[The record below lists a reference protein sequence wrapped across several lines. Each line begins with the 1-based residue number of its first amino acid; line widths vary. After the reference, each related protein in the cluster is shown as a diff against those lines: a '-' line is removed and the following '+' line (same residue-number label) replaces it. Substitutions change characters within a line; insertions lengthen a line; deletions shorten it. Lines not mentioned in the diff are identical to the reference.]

1 MDKLIVVE
9 DERWEREGLATFLDW
24 TSMNIRF
31 MGAAA
36 NGREGLTLAQAVQ
49 PDILLTDI
57 RMPHMD
63 GLALSAQV
71 RRQFP
76 ACRVLLLTGYDDFS
90 YAQDAIR
97 QGVND
102 YLLKPVQKDQLV
114 AALSRVQAELAK
126 DREKAAREGN
136 VQDRIRAATHRT
148 GIAAP
153 NPATGNPDSATIGP
167 ELHGPDREARLVA
180 QMQALLEAEY
190 AAGIDLNAVA
200 DRLGMSANRLGVV
213 FFEQTGMHFT
223 EALTGRRMKQAEALL
238 VQTEESLD
246 AIAAK
251 TGFAGT
257 SYFCTVFKKKHGRSP
272 SAYRMAMRENG
283 HV

>member
-9 DERWEREGLATFLDW
+9 DERWEREGLSSFLDW
-24 TSMNIRF
+24 ASMNIRF

-36 NGREGLTLAQAVQ
+36 NGREGLVLAQAIQ

-63 GLALSAQV
+63 GLALSMQV

-97 QGVND
+97 LGVND

-114 AALSRVQAELAK
+114 AALGRVQAELEK
-126 DREKAAREGN
+126 DREKAARTGS
-136 VQDRIRAATHRT
+136 QHDRVRAATQRRGT
-148 GIAAP
+148 TAP
-153 NPATGNPDSATIGP
+153 NPAYIEQAQLGP
-167 ELHGPDREARLVA
+167 GREALLVE

-190 AAGIDLNAVA
+190 ASGIDLNAVA

-213 FFEQTGMHFT
+213 FLEQTGMHFT
-223 EALTGRRMKQAEALL
+223 DALTGHRMKQAEMLL
-238 VQTEESLD
+238 VQTEDTLD
-246 AIAAK
+246 AIATK
-251 TGFAGT
+251 TGFSST
-257 SYFCTVFKKKHGRSP
+257 SYFCTVFKKKHGISP
-272 SAYRMAMRENG
+272 SAYRMAARENG
-283 HV
+283 YV

>member
-9 DERWEREGLATFLDW
+9 DERWEREGLSSFLDW
-24 TSMNIRF
+24 ASMNIRF

-36 NGREGLTLAQAVQ
+36 NGREGLVLAQAVQ

-63 GLALSAQV
+63 GLALSLQV
-71 RRQFP
+71 KRQFP

-114 AALSRVQAELAK
+114 AALVRVQAELAK
-126 DREKAAREGN
+126 DREKAIQAESI
-136 VQDRIRAATHRT
+136 QERIRAATQRT
-148 GIAAP
+148 GARAP
-153 NPATGNPDSATIGP
+153 DPAYIEQTQ
-167 ELHGPDREARLVA
+167 HGPGREALLVE

-213 FFEQTGMHFT
+213 FFEQTGMRFT
-223 EALTGRRMKQAEALL
+223 DALTGHRMRQAEALL
-238 VQTEESLD
+238 VQAEDTLD
-246 AIAAK
+246 TIATK
-251 TGFAGT
+251 TGFSST
-257 SYFCTVFKKKHGRSP
+257 SYFCTVFKKKHGISP
-272 SAYRMAMRENG
+272 SAYRMSARENG

>member
-9 DERWEREGLATFLDW
+9 DERWEREGLSSFLDW
-24 TSMNIRF
+24 ASMNIRF

-36 NGREGLTLAQAVQ
+36 NGREGLVLAQAVQ

-63 GLALSAQV
+63 GLALSMQV
-71 RRQFP
+71 KRQFP

-102 YLLKPVQKDQLV
+102 YLLKPIQKDQLV
-114 AALSRVQAELAK
+114 AALVRVQAALAK
-126 DREKAAREGN
+126 DRDKVILAEN
-136 VQDRIRAATHRT
+136 LQDRIREATQRT
-148 GIAAP
+148 GARAP
-153 NPATGNPDSATIGP
+153 DPAYIEQAQLGLG
-167 ELHGPDREARLVA
+167 REALLVE

-190 AAGIDLNAVA
+190 AGGIDLNTVA

-213 FFEQTGMHFT
+213 FLEQTGMHFT
-223 EALTGRRMKQAEALL
+223 DALTGYRMKRAEALL
-238 VQTEESLD
+238 VQTEDTLD
-246 AIAAK
+246 TIATK
-251 TGFAGT
+251 TGFSST
-257 SYFCTVFKKKHGRSP
+257 SYFCTVFKKKHGISP
-272 SAYRMAMRENG
+272 SAYRMAARENG

>member
-9 DERWEREGLATFLDW
+9 DERWEREGLSTFLDW
-24 TSMNIRF
+24 AAMNIRF

-36 NGREGLTLAQAVQ
+36 NGREGLALAQAVQ

-71 RRQFP
+71 RRLFP

-90 YAQDAIR
+90 YARDAIR

-102 YLLKPVQKDQLV
+102 YLLKPIQKDQLV
-114 AALSRVQAELAK
+114 AALGRVQAELAK
-126 DREKAAREGN
+126 DREKAARADHL
-136 VQDRIRAATHRT
+136 QDRIREATHRT
-148 GIAAP
+148 GTMAP
-153 NPATGNPDSATIGP
+153 SPDYIEQTQLGP
-167 ELHGPDREARLVA
+167 GREARLVE
-180 QMQALLEAEY
+180 QMQALMEAEY
-190 AAGIDLNAVA
+190 AGEIDLNAVA

-223 EALTGRRMKQAEALL
+223 EALTGHRMQQAEALL
-238 VQTEESLD
+238 VQTEAPLD

-257 SYFCTVFKKKHGRSP
+257 AYFCTVFKKKHGMSP
-272 SAYRMAMRENG
+272 SAYRVAARERG